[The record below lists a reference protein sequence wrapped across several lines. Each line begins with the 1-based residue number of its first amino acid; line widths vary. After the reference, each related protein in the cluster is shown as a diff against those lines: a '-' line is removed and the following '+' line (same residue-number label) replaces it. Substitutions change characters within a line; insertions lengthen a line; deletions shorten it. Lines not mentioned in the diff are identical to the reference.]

1 MQGGGQNGVAQEE
14 AINEPVGNSEQLSS
28 SESPNYQSVAEGDAP
43 GQSGVYS
50 LSELTDNEGNRFYQ
64 KNGSIDLWDL
74 SPLFEQA
81 RRQNAPIRLTERNID
96 HILDEHKKELGD
108 SEESV
113 LKFLDDVFSTAKV
126 LRKARSG
133 GIFVVVENAKTVI
146 TIQSIAGSLQAKRL
160 RRLRAPFTAQ
170 KSFKRKDK
178 HMLVF
183 SFKTR
188 YCRSSTSNVK
198 HLTLIT
204 VSGSCGTLQQ
214 LQCPCGI
221 CRG

>member
-14 AINEPVGNSEQLSS
+14 AINEPVGNSDQLSS
-28 SESPNYQSVAEGDAP
+28 SEIPNNQSVAEGDAP

-133 GIFVVVENAKTVI
+133 GIFVVVENTKNSHNDTKHRGFFASK
-146 TIQSIAGSLQAKRL
+146 A
-160 RRLRAPFTAQ
+160 TA
-170 KSFKRKDK
+170 S
-178 HMLVF
+178 VT
-183 SFKTR
+183 SPV
-188 YCRSSTSNVK
+188 YRSK
-198 HLTLIT
+198 EF
-204 VSGSCGTLQQ
+204 
-214 LQCPCGI
+214 
-221 CRG
+221 